1 MALAKS
7 VNKSA
12 CGQVLVAHA
21 YNPSYLEG
29 WDQEDHGSKPAGRWG
44 KLDPISMEKSWM

>member
-1 MALAKS
+1 MLWEGVQRKQQLPMALAKS

-29 WDQEDHGSKPAGRWG
+29 
-44 KLDPISMEKSWM
+44 